1 METLIYFS
9 SLFSSDRE
17 IYQIA
22 RDSLWWDFK
31 ISVYKQ
37 QQKSVSKKK
46 VNKIM
51 DFLEFYLF
59 YIISEKNVTN
69 NHNKIKRKIQMKCLK
84 NKNSHSNP
92 DTGFSCC

>member
-1 METLIYFS
+1 
-9 SLFSSDRE
+9 
-17 IYQIA
+17 
-22 RDSLWWDFK
+22 
-31 ISVYKQ
+31 
-37 QQKSVSKKK
+37 
-46 VNKIM
+46 M

-59 YIISEKNVTN
+59 YIIFEKNVTN